1 MGRTRYAG
9 FTLVEMLVVIA
20 IIAILA
26 SIFLVG
32 LRGFREGAYDSRR
45 ASDLRNAQNYLELYY
60 NRNRSYPNVSTWAAL
75 EQALINAQIG
85 VSSIPHDPLSNGGT
99 DVVRDY
105 LYAASADQQQYVL
118 RAQLNTDSQLLEDD
132 ADGLPHNIDCSDAA
146 PNRYYCIAF

>member
-60 NRNRSYPNVSTWAAL
+60 NRNRTYPNVSAWAAL
-75 EQALINAQIG
+75 EQELITAQIG
-85 VSSIPHDPLSNGGT
+85 VSSIPHDPMSKGGT
-99 DVVRDY
+99 DVARDY
-105 LYAASADQQQYVL
+105 LYGASADQQQYVL
-118 RAQLNTDSQLLEDD
+118 RAQLSTDSQLLEDD
-132 ADGLPHNIDCSDAA
+132 ADGTQNGVDCSDGAS
-146 PNRYYCIAF
+146 RYYCIAF